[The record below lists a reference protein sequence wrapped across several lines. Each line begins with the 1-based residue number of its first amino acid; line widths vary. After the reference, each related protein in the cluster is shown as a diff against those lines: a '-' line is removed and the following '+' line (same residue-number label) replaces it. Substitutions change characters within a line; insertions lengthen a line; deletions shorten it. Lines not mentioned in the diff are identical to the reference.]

1 MERWTT
7 DESAQRAD
15 ITVKKGLII
24 MEDGQKVSRIK
35 RSHRDED
42 E

>member
-1 MERWTT
+1 MV
-7 DESAQRAD
+7 RAHRGS
-15 ITVKKGLII
+15 KKGLII